1 MVIQRWQTV
10 LLALAVIVMAI
21 FCSTPFATVSATA
34 EQVESV
40 YLKDA
45 PVLMIVSI
53 LIGVVLFMSI
63 FMYKDLKRQMTMTL
77 VSMVL
82 LVAAIVTGIFI
93 VYYAMPDA
101 QLVIFGGVTLLVV
114 TFILA
119 LGAYTMMNRDRK
131 LLDSYNRLR

>member
-1 MVIQRWQTV
+1 M
-10 LLALAVIVMAI
+10 LALAVIVMAI

-53 LIGVVLFMSI
+53 LIGVVLFLSI

-101 QLVIFGGVTLLVV
+101 KLVILGGITLLVV

>member
-53 LIGVVLFMSI
+53 LIGVVLFLSI

-101 QLVIFGGVTLLVV
+101 RLVIFGGVTLLVV
-114 TFILA
+114 TFVLA
-119 LGAYTMMNRDRK
+119 LGAYSMMNRDRK
-131 LLDSYNRLR
+131 LLESYNRLR

>member
-21 FCSTPFATVSATA
+21 FCSTPFATVSAAA
-34 EQVESV
+34 EQVEGV

-53 LIGVVLFMSI
+53 LIGIVLFLSI

-101 QLVIFGGVTLLVV
+101 HLVILGGVTLLVV

-131 LLDSYNRLR
+131 ILDSYNRLR

>member
-34 EQVESV
+34 EQVEGV

-53 LIGVVLFMSI
+53 LIGIVLFLSI

-93 VYYAMPDA
+93 VYYAMPNA
-101 QLVIFGGVTLLVV
+101 HLVILGGVTLLVV

>member
-1 MVIQRWQTV
+1 M
-10 LLALAVIVMAI
+10 LALAVIVMAI

-53 LIGVVLFMSI
+53 LIGVVLFLSI

-101 QLVIFGGVTLLVV
+101 KLVILGGVTLLVV

-119 LGAYTMMNRDRK
+119 LGAYSMMNRDRR

>member
-21 FCSTPFATVSATA
+21 FCSTPFATVSAAA
-34 EQVESV
+34 EQVEGI

-53 LIGVVLFMSI
+53 LIGIVLFLSI

-101 QLVIFGGVTLLVV
+101 HLVILGGVTLLVV

>member
-53 LIGVVLFMSI
+53 LIGVVLFLSI

-114 TFILA
+114 TFVLA
-119 LGAYTMMNRDRK
+119 LGAYSMMNRDRK

>member
-53 LIGVVLFMSI
+53 LIGEVLFQSI

-101 QLVIFGGVTLLVV
+101 RLVIFGGVTLLVV
-114 TFILA
+114 TFVLA
-119 LGAYTMMNRDRK
+119 LGAYSMMNRDRK

>member
-53 LIGVVLFMSI
+53 LIGVVLFLSI

-101 QLVIFGGVTLLVV
+101 KLVILGGVTLLVV

-119 LGAYTMMNRDRK
+119 LGAYSMMNRDSK

>member
-53 LIGVVLFMSI
+53 LIGVVLFLSI

-114 TFILA
+114 TFVLA
-119 LGAYTMMNRDRK
+119 FGAYSMMNRDRK

>member
-1 MVIQRWQTV
+1 M
-10 LLALAVIVMAI
+10 LALAVIVMAI

-53 LIGVVLFMSI
+53 LIGVVLFLSI

-101 QLVIFGGVTLLVV
+101 RLVIFGGVTLLVV
-114 TFILA
+114 TFVLA
-119 LGAYTMMNRDRK
+119 LGAYSMMNRDRK

>member
-1 MVIQRWQTV
+1 M
-10 LLALAVIVMAI
+10 LALAVIVMAI

-53 LIGVVLFMSI
+53 LIGVVLFLSI

-82 LVAAIVTGIFI
+82 RVAAIVTGIFI

>member
-21 FCSTPFATVSATA
+21 FCSTPFATVSAAA
-34 EQVESV
+34 EQVEGV

-53 LIGVVLFMSI
+53 LIGIVLFLSI

-101 QLVIFGGVTLLVV
+101 HLVILGGVTLLVV

>member
-93 VYYAMPDA
+93 VYYAMSDA

>member
-1 MVIQRWQTV
+1 M
-10 LLALAVIVMAI
+10 LALAVIVMAI

-101 QLVIFGGVTLLVV
+101 KLVILGGITLLVV

>member
-21 FCSTPFATVSATA
+21 FCSTPFATIEASA

-53 LIGVVLFMSI
+53 LVGVILFLSI
-63 FMYKDLKRQMTMTL
+63 FMYKDLRRQMIMTL

-101 QLVIFGGVTLLVV
+101 KLVIFGGVTLLVV
-114 TFILA
+114 TLVLA
-119 LGAYTMMNRDRK
+119 LGAYSMMGRDRK

>member
-1 MVIQRWQTV
+1 MVIQRLQTV

-34 EQVESV
+34 EQVEGV

-53 LIGVVLFMSI
+53 LIGIVLFLSI

-101 QLVIFGGVTLLVV
+101 HLVILGGVTLLVV

>member
-1 MVIQRWQTV
+1 M
-10 LLALAVIVMAI
+10 LALAVIVMAI

-53 LIGVVLFMSI
+53 LIGVVLFLSI

-114 TFILA
+114 TFVLA
-119 LGAYTMMNRDRK
+119 LGAYSMMNRDRK

>member
-101 QLVIFGGVTLLVV
+101 KLVILGGITLLVV

>member
-1 MVIQRWQTV
+1 M
-10 LLALAVIVMAI
+10 LALAVIVMAI

-53 LIGVVLFMSI
+53 LIGVVLFLSI

>member
-53 LIGVVLFMSI
+53 LIGVVLFLSI

-101 QLVIFGGVTLLVV
+101 KLVILGGITLLVV

>member
-53 LIGVVLFMSI
+53 LIGVVLFLSI

-101 QLVIFGGVTLLVV
+101 RLVIFGGVTLLVV
-114 TFILA
+114 TFVLA
-119 LGAYTMMNRDRK
+119 LGAYSMMNRDRK

>member
-53 LIGVVLFMSI
+53 LIGVVLFLSI

-101 QLVIFGGVTLLVV
+101 RLIIFGGVTLLVV
-114 TFILA
+114 TFVLA
-119 LGAYTMMNRDRK
+119 LGAYSMMNRDRK

>member
-114 TFILA
+114 TFVLA
-119 LGAYTMMNRDRK
+119 LGAYSMMNRDRK

>member
-53 LIGVVLFMSI
+53 LIGVVLFLSI

>member
-1 MVIQRWQTV
+1 M
-10 LLALAVIVMAI
+10 LALAVIVMAI

>member
-34 EQVESV
+34 EQVENV

-53 LIGVVLFMSI
+53 LIGVVLFLSI

-101 QLVIFGGVTLLVV
+101 QLVILGGVTLLVV
-114 TFILA
+114 TFVLA

>member
-1 MVIQRWQTV
+1 M
-10 LLALAVIVMAI
+10 LALAVIVMAI

-114 TFILA
+114 TFVLA
-119 LGAYTMMNRDRK
+119 LGAYSMMNRDRK

>member
-53 LIGVVLFMSI
+53 LIGVVLFLSI

-101 QLVIFGGVTLLVV
+101 KLVILGGVTLLVV

-119 LGAYTMMNRDRK
+119 LGAYSMMNRDRK

>member
-1 MVIQRWQTV
+1 M
-10 LLALAVIVMAI
+10 LALAVIVMAI

-53 LIGVVLFMSI
+53 LIGVVLFLSI

-101 QLVIFGGVTLLVV
+101 KLVILGGVTLLVV

-119 LGAYTMMNRDRK
+119 LGAYSMMNRDRK

>member
-1 MVIQRWQTV
+1 M
-10 LLALAVIVMAI
+10 LALAVIVMAI

-53 LIGVVLFMSI
+53 LIGVVLFLSI

-101 QLVIFGGVTLLVV
+101 KLVILGGVTLLVV

-119 LGAYTMMNRDRK
+119 LGAYSMMNRDRK
-131 LLDSYNRLR
+131 LLDSYNRLRLYQHI

>member
-1 MVIQRWQTV
+1 MIFS
-10 LLALAVIVMAI
+10 IVV
-21 FCSTPFATVSATA
+21 FVH
-34 EQVESV
+34 V

-53 LIGVVLFMSI
+53 LIGVVLFLSI

-101 QLVIFGGVTLLVV
+101 KLVILGGITLLVV

>member
-1 MVIQRWQTV
+1 
-10 LLALAVIVMAI
+10 MAI

-101 QLVIFGGVTLLVV
+101 KLVILGGITLLVV